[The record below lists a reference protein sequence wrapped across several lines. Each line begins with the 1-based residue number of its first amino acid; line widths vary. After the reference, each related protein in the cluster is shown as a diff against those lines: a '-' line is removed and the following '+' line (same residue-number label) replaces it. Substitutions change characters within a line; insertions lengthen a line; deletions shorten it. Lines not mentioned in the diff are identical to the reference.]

1 VRDDAFYGYGLE
13 HAREGLLEVI
23 GQDQDFVRRLLRESP
38 GQRYRAVE
46 GSLAALLDAAVKNRI
61 PRQAAVIVKGRRRV
75 AESP

>member
-1 VRDDAFYGYGLE
+1 MRDDAFHGLE

-46 GSLAALLDAAVKNRI
+46 VKNRI

>member
-1 VRDDAFYGYGLE
+1 MRDDAFHGLE